1 MPRILRTA
9 SAVTAA
15 AVITALTAT
24 GANAA
29 GESTDQDHRPAIEVL
44 EDLEVAEDGHMDGY
58 DRPERFGGEWTDF
71 DGTGCTTR
79 EDILIRDL
87 DPETIS
93 VDGDCGVEYGEA
105 TDPYTGQNMEHVL
118 GDTDV
123 DIEHVVAAG
132 NAWRSGA
139 DEWDDETRREFYQ
152 DKDNLVAVSSA
163 ANQAKGDDDVAQPN
177 GLPENQALY
186 CDFVGTQAFVKDKWG
201 LAVNPAEHAAMERI
215 LSTGDCEDTLA
226 APAESLM
233 HGEQSEPTS
242 EATADEEAENTAP
255 AQVDPY
261 ADGPENTIDEN
272 LGMWGIILVAGLL
285 VVGFVAR
292 GVFRLRSARRR

>member
-15 AVITALTAT
+15 AVIAVFTAT

-44 EDLEVAEDGHMDGY
+44 QDLEIAEDGDIDGY
-58 DRPERFGGEWTDF
+58 DRPARFGGEWTDF

-93 VDGDCGVEYGEA
+93 VDGDCRVEYGEA
-105 TDPYTGQNMEHVL
+105 TDPYTAQNMEHVL

-123 DIEHVVAAG
+123 DIEHVVAVG
-132 NAWRSGA
+132 QAWRSGA
-139 DEWDDETRREFYQ
+139 DEWDDETREEFYQ

-186 CDFVGTQAFVKDKWG
+186 CDLIGTQVFVKDKWG
-201 LAVNPAEHAAMERI
+201 LAVNPDEHAEMERI

-226 APAESLM
+226 TPAESLV
-233 HGEQSEPTS
+233 HGEQSYPTS
-242 EATADEEAENTAP
+242 YNAAP
-255 AQVDPY
+255 APADPY
-261 ADGPENTIDEN
+261 TDGSDNTIDEN
-272 LGMWGIILVAGLL
+272 LGMWGITIVASLL
-285 VVGFVAR
+285 VTGFVAR
-292 GVFRLRSARRR
+292 SVFRLIPRRR